1 MLSAEIQLS
10 AKVLIVKPGGGS
22 ISDDAKCVRML
33 TEVTFGDS
41 VSDATWSSC
50 SRLGTKILAEEA
62 YILDVYKRLDRRDS
76 LPGSLVS
83 V

>member
-1 MLSAEIQLS
+1 MPNAEMQHS
-10 AKVLIVKPGGGS
+10 AKALIVKLEGGCT
-22 ISDDAKCVRML
+22 SDDAECISRL

-41 VSDATWSSC
+41 VSDATRSSF
-50 SRLGTKILAEEA
+50 SRLGAKILAEEA

>member
-1 MLSAEIQLS
+1 MLSAEMQYS
-10 AKVLIVKPGGGS
+10 AKALMVKPGGGS
-22 ISDDAKCVRML
+22 TSDDAECVRML

-41 VSDATWSSC
+41 RSDTTRSSF
-50 SRLGTKILAEEA
+50 SRLGEKILAEEA

>member
-10 AKVLIVKPGGGS
+10 AKGLIVKPGSGS

-33 TEVTFGDS
+33 TEVTFGDF
-41 VSDATWSSC
+41 VSDATRSSF
-50 SRLGTKILAEEA
+50 SRLGEKILAEEA

-76 LPGSLVS
+76 LPGSLAS

>member
-1 MLSAEIQLS
+1 MEYS
-10 AKVLIVKPGGGS
+10 AKALLLKPAGGS
-22 ISDDAKCVRML
+22 SGDDAECVRML

-41 VSDATWSSC
+41 VSDATRSSF
-50 SRLGTKILAEEA
+50 SRLGEKILAEEA